1 MKILISARKIRN
13 RLVLGTILSGILGSV
28 VLSSRPAQASGITD
42 SWSGASA
49 SVSYFGQTQANQGA
63 TATAS
68 TGGPETQHY
77 AGSGGGTE
85 GYSQQT
91 TGSVQATAGG
101 SPGSFLSVS
110 ATGSSGGDPGVIGS
124 PANPAAIGDASA
136 QWNNDAAIVT
146 SKSGGSLPDA
156 IRLNFT
162 LTITSPA
169 EINRAG
175 LTASINGTT
184 LTYSMMNYGNANSNI
199 NGPTSSFLDS
209 STTQTSPDGAGT
221 RVDTFH
227 IILPLNAS
235 GQSSPFNLGLN
246 LSPDFNLYS
255 GTTQY
260 NMDGL
265 GATLGLSSVTLPDG
279 ASLASMGDSV
289 SFLSG
294 LGSPNVV
301 PEPATSLGWA
311 VIIAIAGGSTA
322 WRSRTGENAR
332 RG

>member
-1 MKILISARKIRN
+1 MISISAKKMRN
-13 RLVLGTILSGILGSV
+13 QVVLGIILVGV
-28 VLSSRPAQASGITD
+28 VLPARLSEASGITN

-49 SVSYFGQTQANQGA
+49 SVDYFGQTQANQGA

-77 AGSGGGTE
+77 TGGT
-85 GYSQQT
+85 GGLYSMQT

-101 SPGSFLSVS
+101 SPGSLLNVS
-110 ATGSSGGDPGVIGS
+110 ATGYSGGDPGVIGS
-124 PANPAAIGDASA
+124 PANPTAIGSALA
-136 QWNNDAAIVT
+136 QWNNDEATVT
-146 SKSGGSLPDA
+146 SKAGGALPDA
-156 IRLNFT
+156 IRLNLT

-184 LTYSMMNYGNANSNI
+184 LNYYTTSYGYTNSNI

-209 STTQTSPDGAGT
+209 SSTTQTGPEGAGT

-246 LSPDFNLYS
+246 LTPDFNLYS
-255 GTTQY
+255 GIWQY

-294 LGSPNVV
+294 LGSPSVV
-301 PEPATSLGWA
+301 PEPATFLGWA
-311 VIIAIAGGSTA
+311 VMIAFAGGSTA
-322 WRSRTGENAR
+322 WRSRTGQKAR
-332 RG
+332 QG